1 MARKKHG
8 GGGAVLVG
16 AAVVALFI
24 VVATHHHVDSDEDG
38 AHRLRRRVPTN
49 DECRGPRAFAQ
60 SPDLPWRLHDA
71 FTTDCV
77 TATFVAQYERGCA
90 EMTSLVESV
99 APNGDIQTWL
109 DTAKAVDGGC
119 KV

>member
-1 MARKKHG
+1 MARKKQG
-8 GGGAVLVG
+8 GGGAVLAG

-24 VVATHHHVDSDEDG
+24 FANHHHVDDPDDG

-60 SPDLPWRLHDA
+60 SPELPWRLHDA

-77 TATFVAQYERGCA
+77 QATFVAQYERGCA

-99 APNGDIQTWL
+99 VPDLSLIHI
-109 DTAKAVDGGC
+109 
-119 KV
+119 